1 MAMNNRVEEFLKKFN
16 LENQQVSERPD
27 GVFIIEFDN
36 CNDWNKLVTDV
47 EDDDEYVFNENDTEY
62 TPDSAKFVYN
72 NEDWDEIVLSTNYLS
87 DKFLCIFKLNNL
99 K

>member
-36 CNDWNKLVTDV
+36 CND
-47 EDDDEYVFNENDTEY
+47 
-62 TPDSAKFVYN
+62 
-72 NEDWDEIVLSTNYLS
+72 
-87 DKFLCIFKLNNL
+87 
-99 K
+99 